1 MKSQILLLVAV
12 FIVIP
17 STATASLNGKEDYSE
32 PRIMAV
38 SLTEKIGSGP
48 WANGSGFLY
57 SPRIVFT
64 AGHTKDNA
72 EFKDIYAS
80 QLNSKLKVGMET
92 VKVVKKFF
100 PSTYSKK
107 NYKDDF
113 AILILERPLAEVK
126 PAPLITPELL
136 VQAIAAKTPMKITGF
151 GVYQDICLEKK
162 RPSPCNFG
170 GDRTSLVPRS
180 IFAEPSN
187 ALEIKSKYGRSDE
200 EISDHLFM
208 TGPYKSGAC
217 GGDSGSSTTVSINGT
232 SYYVGTAPSGHW
244 NAYACGQSGGEVGDT
259 IGYTAPVYKFLDLIA
274 AAEKY
279 VAEHPYSPKKTLAE
293 AKTSTNPKVANKYQ
307 YITDLARGWA
317 KSSRSSDSGLLQCK
331 SARDKGLIFNQGK
344 AVSIGVRAKE
354 IRKDLNIYPGF
365 KACLDG
371 FEK

>member
-1 MKSQILLLVAV
+1 MKAWILLLVAA

-38 SLTEKIGSGP
+38 SLSEKIGSGP
-48 WANGSGFLY
+48 WANGSGYLY

-72 EFKDIYAS
+72 EFKDLYVS
-80 QLNSKLKVGMET
+80 QLNSKLKAGMET

-100 PSTYSKK
+100 PATYSKK

-113 AILILERPLAEVK
+113 AILILEKPLAHVK
-126 PAPLITPELL
+126 DAPLITSELL
-136 VQAIAAKTPMKITGF
+136 AQAIAAKTPMKITGF
-151 GVYQDICLEKK
+151 GVYQDICLEKLL
-162 RPSPCNFG
+162 PSPCNFG

-180 IFAEPSN
+180 IVAEPST
-187 ALEIKSKYGRSDE
+187 AMEIQSRYGRSDE

-208 TGPYKSGAC
+208 TGPHKSGAC
-217 GGDSGSSTTVSINGT
+217 GGDSGGSTTVLINGT
-232 SYYVGTAPSGHW
+232 YYYVGTAPSGHW

-259 IGYTAPVYKFLDLIA
+259 IGYTAPVFKFLDLIA

-279 VAEHPYSPKKTLAE
+279 VAEHPYSQKKGSTE
-293 AKTSTNPKVANKYQ
+293 PKTSPAPKAVNKYQ
-307 YITDLARGWA
+307 YISDLARSWA
-317 KSSRSSDSGLLQCK
+317 KSSTASDSALVQCK
-331 SARDKGLIFNQGK
+331 SARDRGLIYKNGK
-344 AVSIGVRAKE
+344 AVALGARAKE
-354 IRKDLNIYPGF
+354 IRRDLNVYPGF
-365 KACLDG
+365 KACLSG